1 MSSYLPP
8 PSSKRSAKGRSPD
21 LLWRGETAEEAKK
34 FKKRYKGP
42 LSDVERAF
50 IDEIVNYEV
59 AVQKRRRAAVIAG
72 FVGLGVLVIA
82 AMVALV
88 FIQKSRTEAKR
99 QAVIAVDAQSAAEA
113 DRKIAVDAKKAA
125 EDANGVIV
133 QKQKEA
139 EDALHAMQEKE
150 RERQAA
156 LTEVVDVKH
165 QSAED
170 LAKKN
175 VELSKALEESKHSE
189 ERAKDNAAA
198 AEKAKTEAVAAK
210 SQAETLLKQEQER
223 IRKMQAQIGSSI
235 VDDLK

>member
-1 MSSYLPP
+1 LPTKKLPRRTSVPSGSFCRQALAFALVSSAFGQDPPALWYRHPANLWVTALPVGNGRLGAMVFGGIAHERIQFNEQTVWTGAP
-8 PSSKRSAKGRSPD
+8 HDYAHHGAYRSLARLRE
-21 LLWRGETAEEAKK
+21 LLW
-34 FKKRYKGP
+34 
-42 LSDVERAF
+42 
-50 IDEIVNYEV
+50 
-59 AVQKRRRAAVIAG
+59 AG
-72 FVGLGVLVIA
+72 
-82 AMVALV
+82 
-88 FIQKSRTEAKR
+88 
-99 QAVIAVDAQSAAEA
+99 
-113 DRKIAVDAKKAA
+113 
-125 EDANGVIV
+125 
-133 QKQKEA
+133 KQKEA

-189 ERAKDNAAA
+189 ERAKENAAA

-210 SQAETLLKQEQER
+210 SQAESLLKQEQER
-223 IRKMQAQIGSSI
+223 IKKMQAQIGSSI